1 MSEQATTT
9 TADRGEY
16 ETPEVETKTMISRQ
30 CD

>member
-1 MSEQATTT
+1 MSEQATT

-16 ETPEVETKTMISRQ
+16 EAPEVETKTMISRQ

>member
-9 TADRGEY
+9 AEHVEY
-16 ETPEVETKTMISRQ
+16 EAPKVETKTMISRQ